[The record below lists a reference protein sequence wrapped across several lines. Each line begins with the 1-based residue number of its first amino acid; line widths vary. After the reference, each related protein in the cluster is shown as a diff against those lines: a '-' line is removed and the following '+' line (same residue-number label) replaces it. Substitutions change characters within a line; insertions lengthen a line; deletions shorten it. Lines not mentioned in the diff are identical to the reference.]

1 MSELFSPL
9 RHLCESLRDPYLLPL
24 YLAVL
29 LGQKD
34 AVSFLQAKQDKGAA
48 NLGAG
53 NAYKACV
60 QDASNV
66 VRLQACKVPL
76 EASGGSL
83 AYHSLVVAT
92 LSSGKGFVLEK
103 CPDRRADQDQFK
115 NGVLVSDVMNVR
127 YFGEQY
133 ANLQIAKDRNVKA
146 SDIRQTMVETGPY
159 SVDRANC
166 QHAADAVLKKF
177 RSTEQDWVPKPNEKA
192 IGFLQIIDTWFGSS
206 CNYGSVRM
214 SPFLLSSGL
223 ATASERFVFGRTATE

>member
-1 MSELFSPL
+1 
-9 RHLCESLRDPYLLPL
+9 
-24 YLAVL
+24 
-29 LGQKD
+29 
-34 AVSFLQAKQDKGAA
+34 
-48 NLGAG
+48 
-53 NAYKACV
+53 
-60 QDASNV
+60 
-66 VRLQACKVPL
+66 
-76 EASGGSL
+76 
-83 AYHSLVVAT
+83 
-92 LSSGKGFVLEK
+92 
-103 CPDRRADQDQFK
+103 
-115 NGVLVSDVMNVR
+115 MNVR